1 MPNKT
6 LDFKHINYFQIGT
19 KQEEKV
25 INMEQLS
32 NNEQLDVD
40 DQEDLEV
47 ECQKLKEIA
56 GEH

>member
-1 MPNKT
+1 MPSKT

-19 KQEEKV
+19 EQEEKV

-47 ECQKLKEIA
+47 ECQKLKEIV